1 MTHVLLVE
9 PDPEDRR
16 QLRQLL
22 EKGGFG
28 VKEVTSEDLAK
39 PFDISDVHCIVSSS
53 APHPDGY
60 AALLDIA
67 GSVPVILVTHDGSVA
82 GAVAAIK
89 RGASDYLSYP
99 LAAEELT
106 AAVQRATSSASV
118 TTNRADFPMIGQCP
132 AMRELFERIAKIAP
146 TNASVL
152 IQGESGTGKE
162 LVAHALHAASTRQK
176 APMISLNCAAIPSS
190 LIEAELFGRDDAD
203 NPTLDIPR
211 NGLLEAANG
220 GTLFLDEIGELPT
233 DAQAR
238 LLQVLR
244 EGEIRRVG
252 STEAV
257 RVDIRLLTTTH
268 RDLQKLITS
277 EQFREDLYYR
287 LNVVTLDIPPLRER
301 DDDVLLLADAILVRT
316 TRKLAK
322 ISMSFSADARRA
334 MLDYPWPGN
343 VWELENAVERAVILC
358 DGKNIEATLLAIE
371 VPKPHPPEVQAAA
384 TDQTSLEDYFVSFV
398 TAHQEQL
405 TETELA
411 EKLGISRKS
420 LWERRQR
427 LKIPRK
433 KTKKRGP
440 RRDST

>member
-9 PDPEDRR
+9 PDPEDRK

-22 EKGGFG
+22 EDGGFG

-39 PFDISDVHCIVSSS
+39 PFDISDVQCIVSSS

-60 AALLDIA
+60 AALLDIV
-67 GSVPVILVTHDGSVA
+67 GSVPVILVTHDTNVA

-89 RGASDYLSYP
+89 RGASDYLTYP
-99 LAAEELT
+99 LAVDELK
-106 AAVQRATSSASV
+106 AAIQRILSSARGGS
-118 TTNRADFPMIGQCP
+118 NRADFPMIGQCP
-132 AMRELFERIAKIAP
+132 AMCALFERIAKIAP

-162 LVAHALHAASTRQK
+162 LVAHALHAASTRQR
-176 APMISLNCAAIPSS
+176 APMISLNCAAIPAS
-190 LIEAELFGRDDAD
+190 LIEAELFGRDDAE
-203 NPTLDIPR
+203 NTTLDAPR

-220 GTLFLDEIGELPT
+220 GTLFLDEIGELPM

-244 EGEIRRVG
+244 ESEIRRVG
-252 STEAV
+252 TAEPI
-257 RVDIRLLTTTH
+257 RVDVRLLTATH
-268 RDLQKLITS
+268 RDLKKLITS

-301 DDDVLLLADAILVRT
+301 DDDVLLLAEAILARI

-343 VWELENAVERAVILC
+343 VWELENAVERAVILS
-358 DGKNIEATLLAIE
+358 DGKNIEASLLAIE
-371 VPKPHPPEVQAAA
+371 IPQPHVPEVQAAA

-398 TAHQEQL
+398 TTHQEQL

>member
-9 PDPEDRR
+9 PDLEDRR

-22 EKGGFG
+22 ENGGFA
-28 VKEVTSEDLAK
+28 VKEVTPEDLAK
-39 PFDISDVHCIVSSS
+39 PFDISDVLCVVSSS
-53 APHPDGY
+53 APHSDGY
-60 AALLDIA
+60 ATVLDVA
-67 GSVPVILVTHDGSVA
+67 GSVPVILVTHEGNIA
-82 GAVAAIK
+82 EAVAAIK
-89 RGASDYLSYP
+89 RGASDYLTYP
-99 LAAEELT
+99 LATDELSQ
-106 AAVQRATSSASV
+106 AVQRIMNSARVGTDSV
-118 TTNRADFPMIGQCP
+118 DFPMIGRCP
-132 AMRELFERIAKIAP
+132 AMLELFERIAKIAP

-152 IQGESGTGKE
+152 IQGDSGTGKE
-162 LVAHALHAASTRQK
+162 LVAHALHAASTRHL
-176 APMISLNCAAIPSS
+176 APMISLNCAAIPAS
-190 LIEAELFGRDDAD
+190 LIEAELFGRVDTD
-203 NPTLDIPR
+203 NTKHGASR

-244 EGEIRRVG
+244 EGEIRRMG
-252 STEAV
+252 SAEPI
-257 RVDIRLLTTTH
+257 RVDVRLLTATH
-268 RDLQKLITS
+268 RDLQKLIAS
-277 EQFREDLYYR
+277 EQFREDLFYR
-287 LNVVTLDIPPLRER
+287 LNVVTLTIPPLHEREE
-301 DDDVLLLADAILVRT
+301 DVLLLADAILART

-334 MLDYPWPGN
+334 MLAYPWPGN

-358 DGKNIEATLLAIE
+358 DGKNIEANLLAIE
-371 VPKPHPPEVQAAA
+371 IPKPAAPEVQVAAS
-384 TDQTSLEDYFVSFV
+384 DQTSLEDYFVNFV
-398 TAHQEQL
+398 TTHQEQL

-440 RRDST
+440 RRDSS

>member
-28 VKEVTSEDLAK
+28 VKEVTSADLAK

-99 LAAEELT
+99 LAADELT
-106 AAVQRATSSASV
+106 AAVQRTTSSASV
-118 TTNRADFPMIGQCP
+118 TTNRADFPMIGQCS

-176 APMISLNCAAIPSS
+176 TPMISLNCAAIPSS

-257 RVDIRLLTTTH
+257 RVDIRLLTATH

-322 ISMSFSADARRA
+322 ISMTFSADARRA

-358 DGKNIEATLLAIE
+358 DGKNIEATLLAIKI
-371 VPKPHPPEVQAAA
+371 PKPHPPEVQVAA

-398 TAHQEQL
+398 TTHQEQL